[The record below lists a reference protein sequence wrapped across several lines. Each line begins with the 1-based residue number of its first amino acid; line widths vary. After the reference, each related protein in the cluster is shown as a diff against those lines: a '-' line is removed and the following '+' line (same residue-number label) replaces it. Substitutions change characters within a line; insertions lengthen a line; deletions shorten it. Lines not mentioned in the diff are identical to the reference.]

1 MSKPQFKA
9 SVKPEMLKRGLQ
21 IDESL
26 QISFWFNISDP
37 DLNQQLEAYYKANQA
52 DWRSRPSIE
61 LQVKTPSGF
70 EKITS
75 SGLFLNDG
83 TSVQTSAPSELPVS
97 PPPPPPPPLQGQP
110 APPVAPPPPPLRP
123 SVDDGNDL

>member
-1 MSKPQFKA
+1 MARPEFKA

-37 DLNQQLEAYYKANQA
+37 ALKAQLEAYYSANKA

-70 EKITS
+70 EKIVN
-75 SGLFLNDG
+75 SGLFSNDG
-83 TSVQTSAPSELPVS
+83 APMQSPAPSE
-97 PPPPPPPPLQGQP
+97 
-110 APPVAPPPPPLRP
+110 APVAPPPPPP
-123 SVDDGNDL
+123 PGWQAND

>member
-1 MSKPQFKA
+1 MAKPEFKA

-37 DLNQQLEAYYKANQA
+37 TLKAQLEAYYTANKA

-70 EKITS
+70 EKIVN
-75 SGLFLNDG
+75 SGLSLHDG
-83 TSVQTSAPSELPVS
+83 APMQSPAPSV
-97 PPPPPPPPLQGQP
+97 
-110 APPVAPPPPPLRP
+110 APVAPPPPPP
-123 SVDDGNDL
+123 PGWQAND